1 MFKRFQKNRFG
12 YSRWDGTQR
21 IEGIDADDILNA
33 LADDYVEDG
42 NLQQAL
48 RRLMQDGVRGE
59 DGRRTLGLRELME
72 RMRNQRQQQLNRYNM
87 ASGVMD
93 DLRKQL
99 EEIKQLER
107 EGIQRRLDGDDPS
120 QNQATDT
127 PPSGEQP
134 PSGAEGA
141 QSSRQSDLPP
151 LSDEVQE
158 RLRQLRERYQR
169 ERQEQT
175 GAEGEQASEQGQQ
188 EGQPGGQSQS
198 GAGQERLQQL
208 REDRLRRLREE
219 RERRQQGQSGQ
230 AGQPGQMGQSGQSGQ
245 SGQDEAPSGDDL
257 SPEQKQRML
266 EMIAQRKREFLD
278 GLPEDVSGQIK
289 QLTDYDFMDDE
300 AREKFQEL
308 LASLQQQMMQ
318 QFFQGMQQSLQNM
331 TPEDIARLREMIREL
346 NKMLQERQQG
356 LEPDFDSFM
365 QKYGDYFPGVNSLDD
380 LIEQMRQQQAAMQGI
395 LDNLSPEQRQELENL
410 MEQLMGDD
418 RIRVDLMELAQ
429 NLEAVAPMSE
439 FRTRF
444 PFRGDETLP
453 FNEAM
458 RMMNRM
464 QQMEGLQEQ
473 FNEAR
478 RMDNLDAIDSEKV
491 KSLLGDEEYQS
502 VEQLKELMRTL
513 EEAGYIQ
520 KRGNRWELTARGIR
534 KIGQKA
540 LRDIFNKL
548 KRDGFGRHLSQ
559 FRGTGGERTDESKRY
574 QFGDPFLLDLERTV
588 MNAIHRNGVGTPV
601 RLQKDDFE
609 VYRTEFTTQSST
621 VLLIDMSMS
630 MIYNG
635 CQQAAKKVAVAMES
649 LIRSQFPRDN
659 LFVVG
664 FSYVAREYKPHEL
677 IEMSRMDN
685 STGTN
690 LAHGL
695 MLARQLLARQ
705 HGVNK
710 QIILITD
717 GGPTVW
723 YEDDEWQFGYPPNP
737 YAEQQALLEV
747 QRCTRDGITIN
758 TFMLEDDRW
767 MVAFVNQLS
776 AINHGRTFFADKN
789 NLGEYLLV
797 DYLSSKRKYIV

>member
-1 MFKRFQKNRFG
+1 MFKRFQRNRFG

-21 IEGIDADDILNA
+21 IEGLDADDILNA

-48 RRLMQDGVRGE
+48 RRLMQEGVRTD
-59 DGRRTLGLRELME
+59 DGRRTMGLRELME

-93 DLRKQL
+93 DLRKRL

-107 EGIQRRLDGDDPS
+107 EGIQRRLDGGDQPQNPQTQDDSP
-120 QNQATDT
+120 Q
-127 PPSGEQP
+127 SGEENAP
-134 PSGAEGA
+134 AGSA
-141 QSSRQSDLPP
+141 QLPE
-151 LSDEVQE
+151 EVQK
-158 RLRQLRERYQR
+158 RLQELRERYQR
-169 ERQEQT
+169 EREEQT
-175 GAEGEQASEQGQQ
+175 GAAGEQGDQQSSAAQQ
-188 EGQPGGQSQS
+188 EQARGQRDQS
-198 GAGQERLQQL
+198 
-208 REDRLRRLREE
+208 
-219 RERRQQGQSGQ
+219 
-230 AGQPGQMGQSGQSGQ
+230 GQMGQAGSAGQG
-245 SGQDEAPSGDDL
+245 EAASSDDL

-266 EMIAQRKREFLD
+266 EMIAKRKQDFLD
-278 GLPEDVSGQIK
+278 SLPNDVPGQIK
-289 QLTDYDFMDDE
+289 GLTNYDFMDDE

-331 TPEDIARLREMIREL
+331 TPEDIARLREMIRDL

-395 LDNLSPEQRQELENL
+395 LDNLSPEQRQELE
-410 MEQLMGDD
+410 QLMDQLIGDD

-429 NLEAVAPMSE
+429 NLEAVAPMDE

-458 RMMNRM
+458 RMMNRL
-464 QQMEGLQEQ
+464 QQMEGLEDQ
-473 FNEAR
+473 FQEAR
-478 RMDNLDAIDSEKV
+478 RMDNLEAIDSEKV
-491 KSLLGDEEYQS
+491 KSLLGDAEYQS

-540 LRDIFNKL
+540 LQDIFNKL
-548 KRDGFGRHLSQ
+548 KRDGFGRHMSP
-559 FRGTGGERTDESKRY
+559 FRGTGGERTDESKTY
-574 QFGDPFLLDLERTV
+574 QFGDPFLLDLEKTL
-588 MNAIHRNGVGTPV
+588 MNAVHRRGVGTPV
-601 RLQKDDFE
+601 RLQKEDFE

-621 VLLIDMSMS
+621 VLMIDLSMS
-630 MIYNG
+630 MVYNG

-664 FSYVAREYKPHEL
+664 FSFVAREYKPHEL
-677 IEMSRMDN
+677 IEMSRYDN
-685 STGTN
+685 TTGTN

-695 MLARQLLARQ
+695 MLSRQLLSRQ

-723 YEDDEWQFGYPPNP
+723 YEDNDWHFGYPPNP

-758 TFMLEDDRW
+758 TFMLEDDHW

-797 DYLSSKRKYIV
+797 DYLNSKRKLIG

>member
-1 MFKRFQKNRFG
+1 MFERFRRNRYG

-21 IEGIDADDILNA
+21 IEGLDADDILNA

-48 RRLMQDGVRGE
+48 RRLMQEGVRSD
-59 DGRRTLGLRELME
+59 DGRRTMGLRELIE

-93 DLRKQL
+93 DLRKRL

-107 EGIQRRLDGDDPS
+107 AGIQRRLDEGDGEQKQEDASPPS
-120 QNQATDT
+120 DQGT
-127 PPSGEQP
+127 PPGQP
-134 PSGAEGA
+134 DAS
-141 QSSRQSDLPP
+141 PP
-151 LSDEVQE
+151 LSPEI
-158 RLRQLRERYQR
+158 
-169 ERQEQT
+169 
-175 GAEGEQASEQGQQ
+175 QQ
-188 EGQPGGQSQS
+188 
-198 GAGQERLQQL
+198 RLQQL
-208 REDRLRRLREE
+208 REQYQHE
-219 RERRQQGQSGQ
+219 RQ
-230 AGQPGQMGQSGQSGQ
+230 AQVPQADQN
-245 SGQDEAPSGDDL
+245 DAAGDTL
-257 SPEQKQRML
+257 SPQQKRRMQ
-266 EMIAQRKREFLD
+266 EMIARRKQEFLD
-278 GLPEDVSGQIK
+278 QLPKDVPGQIK
-289 QLTDYDFMDDE
+289 SLTDYDFMDEE
-300 AREKFQEL
+300 ASEKFQEL

-318 QFFQGMQQSLQNM
+318 QFFQGMQQSLRDM

-395 LDNLSPEQRQELENL
+395 LDNLSPQQRQELE
-410 MEQLMGDD
+410 QLMDQMLGDD
-418 RIRVDLMELAQ
+418 RIRVDLMELMQ
-429 NLEAVAPMSE
+429 NLEAVAPME
-439 FRTRF
+439 QHRTRF

-458 RMMNRM
+458 RMMNRL
-464 QQMEGLQEQ
+464 QQMEGLEDQ
-473 FNEAR
+473 FQEAR
-478 RMDNLDAIDSEKV
+478 RMDNLEAIDSGKV
-491 KSLLGDEEYQS
+491 RQLLGDEEYQS

-540 LRDIFNKL
+540 LQDIFNKL
-548 KRDGFGRHLSQ
+548 KRDGFGRHMSA
-559 FRGTGGERTDESKRY
+559 FRGTGGERTDESKAY
-574 QFGDPFLLDLERTV
+574 QFGDPFLLDLEKTL
-588 MNAIHRNGVGTPV
+588 MNAVHRRGIGTPV
-601 RLQKDDFE
+601 QLQKDDFE

-621 VLLIDMSMS
+621 VLMIDLSMS
-630 MIYNG
+630 MVYNG
-635 CQQAAKKVAVAMES
+635 CQQAAKKVAVALES
-649 LIRSQFPRDN
+649 LIRSQFPRDH

-664 FSYVAREYKPHEL
+664 FSYIAREYQAQDL
-677 IEMSRMDN
+677 IEMSRYDN
-685 STGTN
+685 ATGTN

-723 YEDDEWQFGYPPNP
+723 YEDGQWRFDIPPNP

-747 QRCTRDGITIN
+747 QRCTRDGVTIN

-767 MVAFVNQLS
+767 MVAFVNQLA

-797 DYLSSKRKYIV
+797 DYLNSKRKFVG

>member
-1 MFKRFQKNRFG
+1 MFNRFRKNRYG

-21 IEGIDADDILNA
+21 IEGLDADDILNA

-48 RRLMQDGVRGE
+48 RRLMQEGVRTD
-59 DGRRTLGLRELME
+59 DGRRTMGLRELME

-93 DLRKQL
+93 DLRQKL

-107 EGIQRRLDGDDPS
+107 AGIQRRLDNPE
-120 QNQATDT
+120 QNQEQSSQDGSPSNNAR
-127 PPSGEQP
+127 PQSGE
-134 PSGAEGA
+134 GAPEG
-141 QSSRQSDLPP
+141 QSSEAP
-151 LSDEVQE
+151 LSDDIKE
-158 RLRQLRERYQR
+158 RLKQLRERYQR
-169 ERQEQT
+169 EREEQAAAS
-175 GAEGEQASEQGQQ
+175 GAEQ
-188 EGQPGGQSQS
+188 EGQPSDS
-198 GAGQERLQQL
+198 E
-208 REDRLRRLREE
+208 
-219 RERRQQGQSGQ
+219 QQGQSAQAGQ
-230 AGQPGQMGQSGQSGQ
+230 SGQPGQSGQGGESG
-245 SGQDEAPSGDDL
+245 ENL
-257 SPEQKQRML
+257 TPEQRQRML
-266 EMIAQRKREFLD
+266 EMIAKRKQDFLD
-278 GLPEDVSGQIK
+278 QLPGDVPGQIK
-289 QLTDYDFMDDE
+289 QLSDYDFMDDQ

-308 LASLQQQMMQ
+308 LAGLQQQMMQ

-331 TPEDIARLREMIREL
+331 TPEDIARMREMIRDL
-346 NKMLQERQQG
+346 NKMLRERQEG

-395 LDNLSPEQRQELENL
+395 LDNLSPDQRQELSDL
-410 MEQLMGDD
+410 MEQMLGDD
-418 RIRVDLMELAQ
+418 RIRVDMMELMQ
-429 NLEAVAPMSE
+429 NLEAAAPME
-439 FRTRF
+439 NYRTRF
-444 PFRGDETLP
+444 PFRGNETLP

-458 RMMNRM
+458 RMMGRL
-464 QQMEGLQEQ
+464 QQMEGLEDQ
-473 FNEAR
+473 FQEAR
-478 RMDNLDAIDSEKV
+478 RMDNLEAIDSEMV
-491 KSLLGDEEYQS
+491 KNLLGDSEYQS

-540 LRDIFNKL
+540 LQDIFNKL
-548 KRDGFGRHLSQ
+548 KRDGFGRHMSP
-559 FRGTGGERTDESKRY
+559 FRGTGGERTDESKAY
-574 QFGDPFLLDLERTV
+574 QFGDPFLLDLEKTL
-588 MNAIHRNGVGTPV
+588 MNAVHRRGVGTPV
-601 RLQKDDFE
+601 QLQKEDFE

-621 VLLIDMSMS
+621 VLMIDLSMS
-630 MIYNG
+630 MVYNG
-635 CQQAAKKVAVAMES
+635 CQQAAKKVAVALES
-649 LIRSQFPRDN
+649 LIRSQYPRDN

-664 FSYVAREYKPHEL
+664 FSYIAREFKAQEL
-677 IEMSRMDN
+677 IEMSRHDN

-695 MLARQLLARQ
+695 MLSRQLLARQ

-723 YEDDEWQFGYPPNP
+723 YEDGEWNFGYPPNP

-758 TFMLEDDRW
+758 TFMLEDDQW

-797 DYLSSKRKYIV
+797 DYLNSKRKLIS